1 MSVAGTNRSRFLATQ
16 SNKDDAGRPAPSP
29 TTILGIE
36 QHHLPPAE
44 RRIADHILTEPGR
57 VARLTISELADV
69 SGSSPATIIRLA
81 RRIGFDGYRDF
92 RIALAT
98 ELGRAEGRETPLTG
112 IDVSPTDDLEALVS
126 KVATADIKAIRETI
140 DSLDLTSFSTA
151 VKALSGAR
159 RSLLIGV
166 GAAGLVARDLRDKLY
181 RLRKDVVTATDRHA
195 AFIGAAMLT
204 TQDVAIGISH
214 SGETDDVLGPMEECQ
229 DAGATTIAIT
239 NYRDSSLARMTD
251 ILVTTAVSDS
261 SLRLRGMASRAAL
274 MTLVDCMFIAVVQ
287 TNYDASL
294 DALELTTRA
303 VERRGIRR
311 GGNRR

>member
-16 SNKDDAGRPAPSP
+16 SNDNAGRPAPSP

-36 QHHLPPAE
+36 QKQLPPAE
-44 RRIADHILTEPGR
+44 RRIGDLILTEPGR
-57 VARLTISELADV
+57 VARMTISELADA

-98 ELGRAEGRETPLTG
+98 ELGRAEGREAPLTG

-126 KVATADIKAIRETI
+126 KVATADIKAIRDTI

-181 RLRKDVVTATDRHA
+181 RLRKDVVAATDRHA
-195 AFIGAAMLT
+195 AFTGAAMLT

-214 SGETDDVLGPMEECQ
+214 SGETDDVLGPIEECR

-239 NYRDSSLARMTD
+239 NYRDSSLARLTD

-261 SLRLRGMASRAAL
+261 ALRSRGMASRAAL

-294 DALELTTRA
+294 DALELTSRA

-311 GGNRR
+311 GGNRK